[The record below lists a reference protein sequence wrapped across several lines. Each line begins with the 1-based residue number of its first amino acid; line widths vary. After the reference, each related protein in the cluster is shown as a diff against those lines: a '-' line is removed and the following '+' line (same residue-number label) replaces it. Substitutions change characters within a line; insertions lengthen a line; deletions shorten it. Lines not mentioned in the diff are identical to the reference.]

1 MDYLFLFILA
11 LHKNLRYMIDVQF
24 YKGTLQ
30 PIVLKLL
37 QENDK
42 MYGYEIIQKI
52 KQITNN
58 EFEIKEGALYPI
70 LHKLETENVIEVE
83 ALKVDGRIRKYYKLT
98 ENGKKEAVNR
108 LQLLNETIQQ
118 IQQILQPKTI

>member
-1 MDYLFLFILA
+1 
-11 LHKNLRYMIDVQF
+11 MIDTQF

-42 MYGYEIIQKI
+42 MYGYEIIQHI
-52 KQITNN
+52 KELSNN
-58 EFEIKEGALYPI
+58 TFEIKEGALYPI
-70 LHKLETENVIEVE
+70 LHKLEAEGIITVE

-98 ENGKKEAVNR
+98 EEGKTEAVKR
-108 LQLLNETIQQ
+108 LQLLHETNQQ

>member
-1 MDYLFLFILA
+1 MFILA

>member
-1 MDYLFLFILA
+1 
-11 LHKNLRYMIDVQF
+11 MIDAQF

-42 MYGYEIIQKI
+42 MYGYEMIQKI
-52 KQITNN
+52 KLITNN

-98 ENGKKEAVNR
+98 ENGKEEAVNR
-108 LQLLNETIQQ
+108 LQLLNKTIHQ